1 MYSLV
6 VAGILTIFIEFVIIW
21 SFQRKEPL
29 KLLFYSFLVNSFT
42 LPLASYAYFYICSN
56 LVMVEVLVVI
66 IEVVFLKYLLNV
78 GYKRAILISF
88 AANLCTIL
96 AGILWGYI

>member
-6 VAGILTIFIEFVIIW
+6 VAWILTIFIEFVIIW

-78 GYKRAILISF
+78 EYERVILISF

-96 AGILWGYI
+96 TGILWGYI

>member
-6 VAGILTIFIEFVIIW
+6 VAWILTIFIEFVIIW

-42 LPLASYAYFYICSN
+42 LPLASYAYFYIYPH

-78 GYKRAILISF
+78 GNKRAILISF

>member
-6 VAGILTIFIEFVIIW
+6 VAWILTIFIEFVIIW

-78 GYKRAILISF
+78 GNKRAILISF